1 MNLEIYQKDAH
12 RTCASLGSLKL
23 DLSHMVLGIHSEYNE
38 YIDALNNRDFINVS
52 EELADMVWY
61 LANYC
66 TFRGY
71 DLSAFQDAEISVS
84 DNLPYLTA
92 QLQDLVKKFVA
103 YNKAI
108 DQLEEKRLI
117 AELLKS
123 IQKQFDVHQLSM
135 SQSLQ
140 NNINKLK
147 VRYPEKFSQ
156 ENAIT
161 RDIAK
166 ERIELER

>member
-1 MNLEIYQKDAH
+1 MNLETYQKDAH

-66 TFRGY
+66 TFRVY